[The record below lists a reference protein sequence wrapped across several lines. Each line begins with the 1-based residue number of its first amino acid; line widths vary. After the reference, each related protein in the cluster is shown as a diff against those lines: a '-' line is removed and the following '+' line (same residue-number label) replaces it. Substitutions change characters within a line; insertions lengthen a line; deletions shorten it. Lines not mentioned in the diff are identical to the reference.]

1 MQTAL
6 LILIIA
12 ATIVTTIV
20 NFAKP
25 AYQDIA
31 GKYAITI
38 NILLSF
44 GLGVAWAF
52 AVRPYLELQLTDV
65 AVILV
70 GLAIGTWAT
79 VFYDIL
85 KLIQK
90 AGSTKKKEEDGA
102 CELIGYVLDSNEEEK
117 DGQSI

>member
-44 GLGVAWAF
+44 GLGVA
-52 AVRPYLELQLTDV
+52 
-65 AVILV
+65 
-70 GLAIGTWAT
+70 
-79 VFYDIL
+79 
-85 KLIQK
+85 
-90 AGSTKKKEEDGA
+90 
-102 CELIGYVLDSNEEEK
+102 
-117 DGQSI
+117 